1 MKRIAFYTLGCKVN
15 QADTASMEAIFRSH
29 GYTVVGFNCE
39 ADIYVINTCVVTN
52 TGQRKSRQ
60 MINRAVRRNPTAFV
74 VVTGCYPQTAAEE
87 VKTIPGVDLIIGNQ
101 DRADI
106 VRLVEETAAFQS
118 VDTIDS
124 VRKLSANT
132 EFEELSA
139 GDVSDK
145 TRAFLKIQEGC
156 NQFCTYCIIP
166 FARGPLRS
174 RSLTSIREEVEKL
187 VASGYKEIVLIGI
200 HLGCYG
206 KEHDGKLTLFDAVEA
221 ALSVEGLQRLRL
233 GSLESVEVEARLLN
247 LMEKDKR
254 LCRQLHLPLQAGCDT
269 TLARMHRP
277 YDTRRF
283 TELLADIRKRI
294 PDIAITTDIIAGF
307 PGETEEDHE
316 ILMQF
321 VDDMEFDR
329 LGVFAYSPEEDTPAF
344 SFENQVPEEVK
355 QDRRDEIMEL
365 QQEIAFEKSE
375 AMKGRTLEVMIEG
388 KVADENAYVGR
399 TYMDSPNVDGLIF
412 VNTGLSLMS
421 GDFLKVRVTGASE
434 YDLIGEAE
442 DEFTE

>member
-15 QADTASMEAIFRSH
+15 QADSASMETLFRSH
-29 GYTVVGFNCE
+29 GYTIVDFNGE

-60 MINRAVRRNPTAFV
+60 MINRAVRRNPTALV

-87 VKTIPGVDLIIGNQ
+87 VKAIAGVDLIIGNQ
-101 DRADI
+101 DRAEI
-106 VRLVEETAAFQS
+106 VGLVEAAAETQR

-132 EFEELSA
+132 EFEELSVGEA
-139 GDVSDK
+139 SDK

-174 RSLTSIREEVEKL
+174 RSLTSIKEETAKL
-187 VASGYKEIVLIGI
+187 VAAGYKEIVLIGI

-206 KEHDGKLTLFDAVEA
+206 KEHEGRLTLFDAVEA
-221 ALSVEGLQRLRL
+221 ALSVEGLHRLRL
-233 GSLESVEVEARLLN
+233 GSLESVEVEPRLLE
-247 LMEKDKR
+247 LMEQDKR

-283 TELLADIRKRI
+283 AELLGDIRKRI

-307 PGETEEDHE
+307 PGETED
-316 ILMQF
+316 
-321 VDDMEFDR
+321 EFMST
-329 LGVFAYSPEEDTPAF
+329 LAFAENCGFSKMHIFPYSKRKGTPA
-344 SFENQVPEEVK
+344 EKMPNQIPETVK
-355 QDRRDEIMEL
+355 QKRCAQLAEL
-365 QQEIAFEKSE
+365 DHKQQQSFLEQCVGSE
-375 AMKGRTLEVMIEG
+375 AEVLFEQTAADGYIEG
-388 KVADENAYVGR
+388 LTSNYLRVYVQGGAELCGTLR
-399 TYMDSPNVDGLIF
+399 
-412 VNTGLSLMS
+412 
-421 GDFLKVRVTGASE
+421 KVRLLKAE
-434 YDLIGEAE
+434 IGFLVGELL
-442 DEFTE
+442 

>member
-1 MKRIAFYTLGCKVN
+1 MKKIAFYTLGCKVN
-15 QADTASMEAIFRSH
+15 QADTASMETLFRSH
-29 GYTVVGFNCE
+29 GYTIVDFNGE

-60 MINRAVRRNPTAFV
+60 MINRAVRRNPTALV

-87 VKTIPGVDLIIGNQ
+87 VKAIAGVDLIIGNQ
-101 DRADI
+101 DRAEI
-106 VRLVEETAAFQS
+106 VGLVEAAAETQR

-132 EFEELSA
+132 EFEELSVGEA
-139 GDVSDK
+139 SDK

-174 RSLTSIREEVEKL
+174 RSLTSIKEETAKL
-187 VASGYKEIVLIGI
+187 VAAGYKEIVLIGI

-206 KEHDGKLTLFDAVEA
+206 KEHDGRLTLFDAVEA

-233 GSLESVEVEARLLN
+233 GSLESVEVEPRLLE
-247 LMEKDKR
+247 LMEQDKR

-283 TELLADIRKRI
+283 AELLSDIRKRI

-307 PGETEEDHE
+307 PGETED
-316 ILMQF
+316 
-321 VDDMEFDR
+321 EFMST
-329 LGVFAYSPEEDTPAF
+329 LAFAENCGFSKMHIFPYSKRKGTPA
-344 SFENQVPEEVK
+344 EKMPNHIPETVK
-355 QDRRDEIMEL
+355 QKRCAQLAEL
-365 QQEIAFEKSE
+365 DHKQQQSFLEQCVGSE
-375 AMKGRTLEVMIEG
+375 AEVLFEQTAADGYIEG
-388 KVADENAYVGR
+388 LTSNYLRVYVQGGAELCGTLR
-399 TYMDSPNVDGLIF
+399 
-412 VNTGLSLMS
+412 
-421 GDFLKVRVTGASE
+421 KVRLLKAETGF
-434 YDLIGEAE
+434 LVGELL
-442 DEFTE
+442 